1 MINKMEFSKTKIVFI
16 LLVCFFSIV
25 ISFGN
30 FFNLGIFSKNKVHLG
45 LDLRGGSQIL
55 LKIDYDNYVKEQL
68 TNTISD
74 LKTEFRKNQIRTV
87 PQMKVDVKDGKKENY
102 IYFTLASE
110 PDFKK
115 IKEIL
120 KDVNPDLEI
129 SRSVSNIYIKYNA
142 DNLEKIKYKLLEQSI
157 EIVRRRID
165 ETGTKEPTIQAQGRD
180 RILVQ
185 VPGMESPDEL
195 KKVLGKTAK
204 MTFHFVNMEILK
216 DGILPPNV
224 EKMKE
229 MNGEYYYNVDKTV
242 ILNGDLLQDAS
253 ATYSEGQP
261 AVSFKFNS
269 IGARKFADITKD
281 NVGRILAIVLDNE
294 VITAPRINT
303 AILGG
308 DGIISGHFTTSEAN
322 QVALLLRAGALP
334 APLEV
339 IEERVV
345 GPSLGQDS
353 IRSGLNACALGFI
366 ATLLFALI
374 FYKFFG
380 IFTCITLTINL
391 FITLG
396 ALSLINAT
404 LTLPGIA
411 GIVLSIGM
419 AVDTNVLIFERIREE
434 YKASGKVYNSIASGF
449 DFAWA
454 TIFDSN
460 ITTLLIALILFVL
473 GTGSVKGFALV
484 LGIGIFASLF
494 SGVLVTKLLLSTW
507 LNKYQPKTIKM
518 WSVK

>member
-1 MINKMEFSKTKIVFI
+1 MEFSRTKTIFI
-16 LLVCFFSIV
+16 LLVCLIGILLSL
-25 ISFGN
+25 GN
-30 FFNLGIFSKNKVHLG
+30 FYDLGIFSKNTVHLG

-68 TNTISD
+68 ANTISD
-74 LKTEFRKNQIRTV
+74 LKTEFRKNQIRTI
-87 PQMKVDVKDGKKENY
+87 PQLKIEVKDGEKENY
-102 IYFTLASE
+102 IYFVLTSE
-110 PDFKK
+110 SDLKPIKK
-115 IKEIL
+115 IINN
-120 KDVNPDLEI
+120 VNPNLDLK
-129 SRSVSNIYIKYNA
+129 RVMNDIYIKYNK
-142 DNLEKIKYKLLEQSI
+142 DTLEKIKYRLLEQSI
-157 EIVRRRID
+157 EIVRKRID

-204 MTFHFVNMEILK
+204 MTFHFVNTEILK
-216 DGILPPNV
+216 DGVLPPNV
-224 EKMKE
+224 ERMKE
-229 MNGEYYYNVDKTV
+229 MNGNYYYNVDKTV
-242 ILNGDLLQDAS
+242 ILSGDLLQDAN
-253 ATYSEGQP
+253 ATYSEGKP
-261 AVSFKFNS
+261 AVGFKFNDL
-269 IGARKFADITKD
+269 GAKKFADITKA
-281 NVGRILAIVLDNE
+281 NLGRILAIVLDNE

-303 AILGG
+303 PILAGN
-308 DGIISGHFTTSEAN
+308 GIITGNFTTAEAN

-353 IRSGLNACALGFI
+353 IKSGLNACMIGFI
-366 ATLLFALI
+366 LTLLFVLFI
-374 FYKFFG
+374 YRFFG
-380 IFTCITLTINL
+380 ILTCITLVINL

-419 AVDTNVLIFERIREE
+419 AVDTNVLIFERIKEE
-434 YKASGKVYNSIASGF
+434 YKASGKVYNSVASGF
-449 DFAWA
+449 DFAWT

-460 ITTLLIALILFVL
+460 ITTLLVAIILFAL
-473 GTGSVKGFALV
+473 GTGAIKGFALV

-494 SGVLVTKLLLSTW
+494 SGVLLTKLLLSAW
-507 LNKYQPKTIKM
+507 LNKFQPRQIKM

>member
-1 MINKMEFSKTKIVFI
+1 MEFSKIKIAFI
-16 LLVCFFSIV
+16 LLVCFFSVLIGL
-25 ISFGN
+25 GN
-30 FFNLGIFSKNKVHLG
+30 FFNLGMFSNSKVHLG
-45 LDLRGGSQIL
+45 LDLKGGSQIL

-68 TNTISD
+68 VNTIAE
-74 LKTEFRKNQIRTV
+74 LKTEFRKNQIRTI
-87 PQMKVDVKDGKKENY
+87 PQLKINTENGEKESY
-102 IYFTLASE
+102 IYFVLTSE
-110 PDFKK
+110 SDLKEIKK
-115 IKEIL
+115 IVKN
-120 KDVNPDLEI
+120 VNPDLNFNRVLSDI
-129 SRSVSNIYIKYNA
+129 SLKYSK
-142 DNLEKIKYKLLEQSI
+142 DTLEKIKYKLLEQSI
-157 EIVRRRID
+157 QIVRKRID
-165 ETGTKEPTIQAQGRD
+165 ETGTKEPIIQAQGRD

-195 KKVLGKTAK
+195 KQVLGKTAK
-204 MTFHFVNMEILK
+204 MTFHFVNTDIIK

-242 ILNGDLLQDAS
+242 ILNGDLLQDAN

-261 AVSFKFNS
+261 AVSFKFNTL
-269 IGARKFADITKD
+269 GARKFADITRE

-303 AILGG
+303 PIMGG
-308 DGIISGHFTTSEAN
+308 NGIISGNFTTEEAN

-334 APLEV
+334 APLEI

-353 IRSGLNACALGFI
+353 IRSGLHACVLGFL
-366 ATLLFALI
+366 AVLLFMII
-374 FYKFFG
+374 FYKLLG
-380 IFTCITLTINL
+380 LLTTITLMVNL
-391 FITLG
+391 FLMLG
-396 ALSLINAT
+396 ILSLFNAT

-434 YKASGKVYNSIASGF
+434 YIASKKVYNSVVSGF
-449 DFAWA
+449 EYAWA

-473 GTGSVKGFALV
+473 GTGPVKGFALV
-484 LGIGIFASLF
+484 LGIGIIASLF
-494 SGVLVTKLLLSTW
+494 SGVLLTKLLLSIW
-507 LNKYQPKTIKM
+507 LNKFQPRKITI
-518 WSVK
+518 WGVK

>member
-1 MINKMEFSKTKIVFI
+1 MEFSKTKIIFI
-16 LLVCFFSIV
+16 LLICFFAII

-55 LKIDYDNYVKEQL
+55 LKIDYENYVKEQL
-68 TNTISD
+68 ANTISD

-87 PQMKVDVKDGKKENY
+87 PQMKIDTKNGEKENY
-102 IYFTLASE
+102 IYFSLTSE

-115 IKEIL
+115 IKKIL

-129 SRSVSNIYIKYNA
+129 SRSVSNIYVKYNK

-195 KKVLGKTAK
+195 KQVLGKTAK

-261 AVSFKFNS
+261 AVSFKFNN

-281 NVGRILAIVLDNE
+281 NIGRILAIVLDNE

-308 DGIISGHFTTSEAN
+308 DGIISGHFTSSEAN

-353 IRSGLNACALGFI
+353 IRSGLNACVIGFI
-366 ATLLFALI
+366 ITLLFALV

-380 IFTCITLTINL
+380 IFTCITLTVNL

-434 YKASGKVYNSIASGF
+434 YRASGKVYNSIASGF
-449 DFAWA
+449 DFAWT

-460 ITTLLIALILFVL
+460 ITTLLIALILFIL

-494 SGVLVTKLLLSTW
+494 SGVLLTKLLLSTW

>member
-1 MINKMEFSKTKIVFI
+1 MEFSKTKIVFI
-16 LLVCFFSIV
+16 FLFYFFYI
-25 ISFGN
+25 IINFRN
-30 FFNLGIFSKNKVHLG
+30 FFNLGNFSKNKVHLG

-55 LKIDYDNYVKEQL
+55 LKIDYEDYVKEQL
-68 TNTISD
+68 ANTISD
-74 LKTEFRKNQIRTV
+74 LKTEFRKNQIRTI
-87 PQMKVDVKDGKKENY
+87 PQIKIDTKNGEKESY
-102 IYFTLASE
+102 IYFSLTSE

-115 IKEIL
+115 IKKIV
-120 KDVNPDLEI
+120 KSVNPDLEVD
-129 SRSVSNIYIKYNA
+129 RSVSNIYVKYNK

-165 ETGTKEPTIQAQGRD
+165 ETGTKEPTIQAQGKD

-195 KKVLGKTAK
+195 KQVLGKTAK
-204 MTFHFVNMEILK
+204 MTFHFVNTEILK

-229 MNGEYYYNVDKTV
+229 MNSEYYYNVDKTV

-269 IGARKFADITKD
+269 IGARKFADITKE

-308 DGIISGHFTTSEAN
+308 DGIISGHFTSSQAN

-353 IRSGLNACALGFI
+353 IRSGLNACVLGFI
-366 ATLLFALI
+366 ITLLFALV

-419 AVDTNVLIFERIREE
+419 AVDTNVLIFERIKEE
-434 YKASGKVYNSIASGF
+434 YRASGKVYNSIASGF
-449 DFAWA
+449 DFAWT

-460 ITTLLIALILFVL
+460 ITTLLIALILFAL

-494 SGVLVTKLLLSTW
+494 SGVLLTKLLLSTW

>member
-1 MINKMEFSKTKIVFI
+1 MKMEFSKTKIIFI
-16 LLVCFFSIV
+16 LLVCFFATI

-30 FFNLGIFSKNKVHLG
+30 FFNLGVFSKNKVHLG

-55 LKIDYDNYVKEQL
+55 LKIDYENYIKEHL

-74 LKTEFRKNQIRTV
+74 LKTEFRKNQIRTI
-87 PQMKVDVKDGKKENY
+87 PQLKVEIKNGEKENY
-102 IYFTLASE
+102 IYFVLSSE
-110 PDFKK
+110 SDLKK
-115 IKEIL
+115 IKKIV
-120 KDVNPDLEI
+120 KDVNPDLDFN
-129 SRSVSNIYIKYNA
+129 RVMGDIYIKYNK
-142 DNLEKIKYKLLEQSI
+142 DTLEKIKYKLLEQSI
-157 EIVRRRID
+157 EIVRKRVD

-195 KKVLGKTAK
+195 KQVLGKTAK
-204 MTFHFVNMEILK
+204 MTFHFVNTEILK

-242 ILNGDLLQDAS
+242 ILNGDLLQDAN
-253 ATYSEGQP
+253 ATYSDGQP
-261 AVSFKFNS
+261 AVSFNFNS
-269 IGARKFADITKD
+269 LGAKKFADITRD
-281 NVGRILAIVLDNE
+281 NVGKILAIVLDSE

-303 AILGG
+303 PILGG
-308 DGIISGHFTTSEAN
+308 DGIISGHFTTEEAN

-353 IRSGLNACALGFI
+353 IKSGLNACALGFI
-366 ATLLFALI
+366 ITLLFALI
-374 FYKFFG
+374 FYRFFG
-380 IFTCITLTINL
+380 FLTCITLTANL

-396 ALSLINAT
+396 ALSLLNAT

-411 GIVLSIGM
+411 GIILSIGM

-449 DFAWA
+449 DFAWV

-460 ITTLLIALILFVL
+460 ITTLLIALILFML

-494 SGVLVTKLLLSTW
+494 SGVLLTKLLLSIW
-507 LNKYQPKTIKM
+507 LNKFQPRTIKI
-518 WSVK
+518 WSTK

>member
-1 MINKMEFSKTKIVFI
+1 MEFSKTKIIFI
-16 LLVCFFSIV
+16 LSVCFFATL

-30 FFNLGIFSKNKVHLG
+30 FFNLGIFSKNKIHLG

-55 LKIDYDNYVKEQL
+55 LKLDYDNYIKEQL

-74 LKTEFRKNQIRTV
+74 LKTEFRKNQIKTV
-87 PQMKVDVKDGKKENY
+87 PQLKLDTKNGENY
-102 IYFTLASE
+102 IYFVLTSE
-110 PDFKK
+110 TDFKK
-115 IKEIL
+115 IKKIV
-120 KDVNPDLEI
+120 KDVNPDLNLNRVMTDI
-129 SRSVSNIYIKYNA
+129 SLKYNE

-157 EIVRRRID
+157 EIVRKRID

-185 VPGMESPDEL
+185 VPGMASPDEL

-204 MTFHFVNMEILK
+204 MTFHFVNTEILK

-229 MNGEYYYNVDKTV
+229 MNGDYYYNVDKTV

-261 AVSFKFNS
+261 AVSFKFN
-269 IGARKFADITKD
+269 GAGAKKFADITKE

-303 AILGG
+303 AIIGG
-308 DGIISGHFTTSEAN
+308 DGIISGHFTSSEAN

-334 APLEV
+334 TPLEI

-353 IRSGLNACALGFI
+353 IRSGLNACVLGFVV
-366 ATLLFALI
+366 TLLFALV

-380 IFTCITLTINL
+380 VLTCITLTINL

-411 GIVLSIGM
+411 GIILSIGM
-419 AVDTNVLIFERIREE
+419 AIDTNVLIFERIREE
-434 YKASGKVYNSIASGF
+434 YKVSGKVYNSIASGF

-460 ITTLLIALILFVL
+460 ITTLLIALILFIL

-484 LGIGIFASLF
+484 LGIGIIASLF
-494 SGVLVTKLLLSTW
+494 SGVLLTKLLLSFW
-507 LNKYQPKTIKM
+507 LNKFQPKTIKI